1 VAQAHTDPG
10 PEVWLDKLAIRE
22 VLERFMRCDDDRA
35 MDQLMELFDEAAVFL
50 AGDGEHVGRH
60 AIRAFIARSERP
72 DPPHW
77 TAPGELRRQPTTAHL
92 CVNPLIEVDGDLATA
107 ESDFV
112 VLMADESARPFPA
125 YAGRFRDRLRRSE
138 SGRWVITHRSSVT
151 LAPRVTS

>member
-1 VAQAHTDPG
+1 MARAQNDLG
-10 PEVWLDKLAIRE
+10 QEVWLDKLAIRE

-35 MDQLMELFDEAAVFL
+35 MDQLMGLFDEAAVFQ
-50 AGDGEHVGRH
+50 AGDGEHVGQD
-60 AIRAFIARSERP
+60 AIRAFIARSQRP

-112 VLMADESARPFPA
+112 VFMADESARPFPA
-125 YAGRFRDRLRRSE
+125 YVGRFRDRLRRVE
-138 SGRWVITHRSSVT
+138 SGRWVITNRTSVT
-151 LAPRVTS
+151 LAPRATS

>member
-1 VAQAHTDPG
+1 MARVQSDLSQ
-10 PEVWLDKLAIRE
+10 EVWLDKLAIRE

-35 MDQLMELFDEAAVFL
+35 MDQLMELFDEEAVFQ
-50 AGDGEHVGRH
+50 AGEGEHVGH
-60 AIRAFIARSERP
+60 DAIRAFIARSEQP

-112 VLMADESARPFPA
+112 VFMADESAHPFPA
-125 YAGRFRDRLRRSE
+125 YVGRFRDRLRRTE
-138 SGRWVITHRSSVT
+138 RGHWVITNRASVT
-151 LAPRVTS
+151 LAPRAIA